1 MNNVAFLT
9 TIFPMEKH
17 FLMDFFDSLVE
28 QTYKFFDVVVVND
41 GYKNFDKIKIKYSK
55 LNIIELSSTD
65 TPAKNREYGINF
77 CKNKGYE
84 VLIFGD
90 SDDYFSNNRVEFSLS
105 ALAEYDIVVN
115 DLSLFDADGIYE
127 TNYMSNRIDN
137 NSIIEYSYVK
147 DKNIFGL
154 SNTAINTNILSE
166 VTFDKNIVAV
176 DWHFYKELLKNGCR
190 AIFINKAITFYRQY
204 QENTVGLKPIE
215 GKYYLWWEKRH
226 GKTYEH

>member
-1 MNNVAFLT
+1 
-9 TIFPMEKH
+9 
-17 FLMDFFDSLVE
+17 
-28 QTYKFFDVVVVND
+28 
-41 GYKNFDKIKIKYSK
+41 
-55 LNIIELSSTD
+55 
-65 TPAKNREYGINF
+65 
-77 CKNKGYE
+77 
-84 VLIFGD
+84 
-90 SDDYFSNNRVEFSLS
+90 
-105 ALAEYDIVVN
+105 
-115 DLSLFDADGIYE
+115 
-127 TNYMSNRIDN
+127 MSNRIDN